1 MKEFTIK
8 ITFDSDGMSNTTVT
22 NDGFNALEL
31 LGLLEMKKMDIIDQ
45 CINPEKFKMTRRCKI
60 EGEEYEVVKDGE

>member
-1 MKEFTIK
+1 MKKFTIE
-8 ITFDSDGMSNTTVT
+8 IVCDADGMTHTTVT

-45 CINPEKFKMTRRCKI
+45 CINPEKFKMTRHCKLDAEDYEI
-60 EGEEYEVVKDGE
+60 VKEGE